1 MSRST
6 DGDRRPASRRR
17 ADAERS
23 MAAILAAAPDVL
35 AGNPDASMTEIA
47 RQAGVVRATVYMHFP
62 DRQALIDAVTAK
74 AVSDV
79 TAVVGRAEP
88 DRGDPAEALARVI
101 TAAWKAMD
109 RFHALVGI
117 NTRRPYGEMQ
127 DQHRLVLGALR
138 PLIERGQAAGRF
150 RADVPASWHLAMI
163 LALVHGA
170 SGEIRRGAIG
180 EDEAEKAVLASVL
193 GAVTAPPA
201 AAEPSPGRDT

>member
-1 MSRST
+1 
-6 DGDRRPASRRR
+6 
-17 ADAERS
+17 

-35 AGNPDASMTEIA
+35 AANPEASMTEIA
-47 RQAGVVRATVYMHFP
+47 RHAGVVRATVYMHFP

-79 TAVVGRAEP
+79 TAVIERAEP
-88 DRGDPAEALARVI
+88 DSGDPVDALARVI

-127 DQHRLVLGALR
+127 DQHRLVMDALR
-138 PLIERGQAAGRF
+138 PLIERGQATGRF

-170 SGEIRRGAIG
+170 SGEIRRGTVG
-180 EDEAEKAVLASVL
+180 VDQVQKALLSTVL
-193 GAVTAPPA
+193 GAVAAP
-201 AAEPSPGRDT
+201 STPGQP